1 MAMIQIAQF
10 LTIHKEDSIAL
21 PVEAVRENNFS
32 FRALRDIVNA
42 ILCRDLVADA
52 KADLAFVRVR
62 ECMRLPNWHSSILTD
77 GGHKPAN
84 P

>member
-1 MAMIQIAQF
+1 
-10 LTIHKEDSIAL
+10 
-21 PVEAVRENNFS
+21 
-32 FRALRDIVNA
+32 
-42 ILCRDLVADA
+42 
-52 KADLAFVRVR
+52 VRVR